1 MSVKRLGKGLEA
13 LIRPQDEIK
22 EDSKKKNKDSVLGV
36 SAIPIKDIKP
46 NPNQPRRDFNQD
58 AIEELVHSIKAKGV
72 VTPITVRKKDLYYEI
87 IAGERRWRASKK
99 AKKRTIPAY
108 VLNVKRDSEILEL
121 SLIENI
127 QRQDLNPLEEANA
140 FAVLNT
146 EFGMSHQKIAEA
158 VGKKRTTISNSLRLL
173 KLPPDIRRSLRKN
186 EISSGHARAIL
197 QCKTTKQMNALWKRI
212 TQNNLSV
219 RSAEKSLTK
228 SKKHPFRKKVSALNK
243 SADFRIIEN
252 ELIETLGTKV
262 KLKSSKIGGV
272 IEISYFSD
280 DDLERIIDLIN
291 TIKRVSFEGR

>member
-22 EDSKKKNKDSVLGV
+22 KDNKEKTKDSAPGV

-58 AIEELVHSIKAKGV
+58 AIKELMNSIKAKGV

-121 SLIENI
+121 ALIENI

-140 FAVLNT
+140 FAVLSS

-173 KLPPDIRRSLRKN
+173 KLPPNIRKSLRKN

-197 QCKTTKQMNALWKRI
+197 QCKTIKQMNALWRKI

-219 RSAEKSLTK
+219 RLAEETLKQ
-228 SKKHPFRKKVSALNK
+228 SKKHSLRKKVLAVNK
-243 SADFRIIEN
+243 SADYGIIEN
-252 ELIETLGTKV
+252 ELIETFGTKV
-262 KLKSSKIGGV
+262 KLKSSKTGGV
-272 IEISYFSD
+272 IEISYFSK
-280 DDLERIIDLIN
+280 DDLERIIDLISK
-291 TIKRVSFEGR
+291 IK

>member
-22 EDSKKKNKDSVLGV
+22 KDNKEKTKDSGPGV
-36 SAIPIKDIKP
+36 NAIPIKDIKP

-58 AIEELVHSIKAKGV
+58 AIKELINSIKAKGV
-72 VTPITVRKKDLYYEI
+72 VTPITVRKKDLHYEI

-121 SLIENI
+121 ALIENI

-140 FAVLNT
+140 FAVLSS

-173 KLPPDIRRSLRKN
+173 KLPPDIRKSLRKN

-197 QCKTTKQMNALWKRI
+197 QCKTIKQMNALWRKI

-219 RSAEKSLTK
+219 RSAEETFKQ
-228 SKKHPFRKKVSALNK
+228 SKKQSLRKKVLAVNK
-243 SADFRIIEN
+243 SSDYRTIEN
-252 ELIETLGTKV
+252 ELIEILGTKV
-262 KLKSSKIGGV
+262 KLKSSKTGG
-272 IEISYFSD
+272 IIKISYFSK
-280 DDLERIIDLIN
+280 DDLERIIDLIS
-291 TIKRVSFEGR
+291 TIK

>member
-22 EDSKKKNKDSVLGV
+22 EDSKKKTKDSALGV
-36 SAIPIKDIKP
+36 SAIPVKDIKP

-58 AIEELVHSIKAKGV
+58 AIEELVHSIKAKGI
-72 VTPITVRKKDLYYEI
+72 VTPITVRKKDSQYEI

-108 VLNVKRDSEILEL
+108 VLNVKSDSEILEL

-146 EFGMSHQKIAEA
+146 EFGMSHQKIAKA

-173 KLPPDIRRSLRKN
+173 KLPPDIKKSLREN

-197 QCKTTKQMNALWKRI
+197 QCKTIKQMNALWKKI
-212 TQNNLSV
+212 IQNNLSV
-219 RSAEKSLTK
+219 RSAEESFKQ
-228 SKKHPFRKKVSALNK
+228 SKKHTFRNKVLAVNK
-243 SADFRIIEN
+243 SRA
-252 ELIETLGTKV
+252 
-262 KLKSSKIGGV
+262 
-272 IEISYFSD
+272 EIPEATSC
-280 DDLERIIDLIN
+280 L
-291 TIKRVSFEGR
+291 